1 MSNDCNSC
9 PDWML
14 PVDTMQEHYDYEE
27 NSRYD
32 QYDGLREVFYDE
44 DPGCP
49 DCHELNGIC
58 ADCNEARHRMVEEL
72 RKEREEREAYTART
86 NDPNSSDYVPF

>member
-1 MSNDCNSC
+1 
-9 PDWML
+9 ML
-14 PVDTMQEHYDYEE
+14 PVDTMQEHYDHEE

-32 QYDGLREVFYDE
+32 QYDGLRGEVFYDE

-58 ADCNEARHRMVEEL
+58 DDCSEARDRMIEEL

-86 NDPNSSDYVPF
+86 NDPNSSDYAPF